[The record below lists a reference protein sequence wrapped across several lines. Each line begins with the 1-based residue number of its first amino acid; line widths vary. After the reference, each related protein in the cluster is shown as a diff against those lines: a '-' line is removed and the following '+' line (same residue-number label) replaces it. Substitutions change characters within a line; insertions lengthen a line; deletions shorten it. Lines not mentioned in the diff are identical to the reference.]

1 MPHMPLT
8 LQIIKY
14 YFRRESNSVMKDLE
28 VQIGKPLIAR
38 KGGKQNETDNE

>member
-8 LQIIKY
+8 LPIIKY
-14 YFRRESNSVMKDLE
+14 YFRKESDSVMKDLE
-28 VQIGKPLIAR
+28 VQIGNTLIKQ